1 MQKHALAILASLNL
15 LAATALAA
23 NDSFAGKWKFD
34 PNKSRLTGLS
44 YKIEEV
50 GGGKYRFMFGDDVE
64 ILTLDGKGHLTK
76 FGDTWAIKTTG
87 PSSWESTTTRDGKL
101 TGRSMWTISK
111 DGKTFTSMDES
122 MRPDGSTGRT
132 KTVLKRTSGTSGLV
146 GTWESTSIKV
156 MSPTSIEIAAWQGDG
171 YSLINPV
178 YKQRLDFKLDGK
190 SYTPKGP
197 RVANGTTVTAKK
209 VDDHT
214 IDLIYR
220 LKGKNFEIDRWAISP
235 NGKTLTQTI
244 TYSGVS
250 KPEVDVYNR
259 E

>member
-15 LAATALAA
+15 FAATALAA

-44 YKIEEV
+44 YKIEDA
-50 GGGKYRFMFGDDVE
+50 GGGKYRFMFGDDLE

-132 KTVLKRTSGTSGLV
+132 KAVLKRTSGTSGLV

-156 MSPTSIEIAAWQGDG
+156 MSPTSIEIASWQGDG

-178 YKQRLDFKLDGK
+178 YKQRTDFKLDGK
-190 SYTPKGP
+190 SYAPKGP
-197 RVANGTTVTAKK
+197 RVAKGTTVTAKK

-214 IDLIYR
+214 IDLVYR
-220 LKGKNFEIDRWAISP
+220 LKGKNFETDRWAISA

-244 TYSGVS
+244 TYSGVNN
-250 KPEVDVYNR
+250 PEVDVYNR